1 MRLKSIEMTGFKSFA
16 DRTFVEFGNGITA
29 IVGPNGSGKSNISD
43 AVRWVM
49 GEQSA
54 KSLRSGNMQDV
65 IFSGTQ
71 KRKPLGFAE
80 VTLIV
85 DNSDRALKI
94 DFDEVA
100 VTRRVFRSGE
110 SEYFINKTAVRMKDV
125 HELFMDTGV
134 GRDGYSIISQGKI
147 AEILSNKPEE
157 RRQMFEEASGIT
169 KYRYR
174 KEEAQ
179 RKLGRTTE
187 NIVRLNDI
195 ITELEN
201 QVGPLKNQSE
211 KAKKY
216 LTLRDELR
224 VLDVNVSLYNIEKH
238 KKTLAEINGIY
249 DNLLSQIEE
258 VNVQAEKIEK
268 DTAEV
273 FENIGIQDEALNQ
286 KREELDKI
294 NGVRAE
300 YQSDIAI
307 LNNRIENNIDGI
319 KRIENEI
326 EELKLKAK
334 ELEADI
340 TGRGSSDALY
350 DSYNSVQAEIKDVEQ
365 ELAEKDN
372 KIDLQTSQLE
382 SANSELIEKMNEA
395 SELKYRITGNAS
407 LKNSLSER
415 AVAIERELNDRMADF
430 NKLNDNLKKAEAN
443 LNEKQAEYA
452 NHNVRL
458 NNDRAKLDSEKDELE
473 LLQKQLI
480 ADRNTIAQQKSRLK
494 LLLDLENSFD
504 NYSRSVKS
512 VMNAYNKKELK
523 GAVLYGT
530 VAQLVNVSPK
540 YSVAVETALGG
551 AAQNIVAATEQ
562 DAKVAIAYLKNTKQG
577 RATFLPVS
585 VCKGDIMDDK
595 ALANETGYIGIGARL
610 VDCEDKYKG
619 IVNQLLGR
627 IVVVDNIDNAIKI
640 ANKNNHR
647 YRIVTLEGELLAPG
661 GSMSGGSR
669 QQSGGIFSRANE
681 LADLQKIIPQNESKL
696 LEAEKKFKEKSDI
709 IEVLSKAVV
718 KSQEEQKELSEH
730 LLSLRMEV
738 KHCAEFAENVN
749 AAKNAIEAEKKQL
762 EMQLADIAEL
772 DENGNGQIAK
782 LNEEIENYKVVAN
795 AHKENLAILE
805 NEREKISANLLELK
819 MKLGEIKK
827 DIERFNEIEQ
837 LSNAR
842 KTENELA
849 IERKYENI
857 SEIKDNIEGLKDD
870 VEFKN
875 KQIVDLDNDILKLRE
890 DIDNSEAQ
898 RRKLQESIKEMQDE
912 LKKVHESQMTL
923 QQEQSRLDNKK
934 AKSETELENIVNRL
948 WEEYEL
954 SLIAAEQVKTEM
966 ESVTEATKQIS
977 SLKNQIK
984 ALGNINVDSIE
995 EYKAVKERYDFLTAQ
1010 REDLLKA
1017 QSDLESVIS
1026 EMLEIMRIQFADKF
1040 KEISG
1045 HFSQIFVEL
1054 FGGGKGAIKLTDPSN
1069 VLESGI
1075 DIEVNPPGKAI
1086 KSIMQLSGGEQA
1098 MVSIALL
1105 FSILKVRPAPF
1116 CILDE
1121 IEAALDD
1128 VNVYRFADFL
1138 NKNIGKTQ
1146 YIVVTHR
1153 RGTMESANILYGVTM
1168 QEKGVTKMLAL
1179 NIDDVVDAI

>member
-16 DRTFVEFGNGITA
+16 DRTYVEFGNGITA

-43 AVRWVM
+43 AVKWVM

-54 KSLRSGNMQDV
+54 KSLRSGNMQDI

-80 VTLIV
+80 VTLVV

-125 HELFMDTGV
+125 HELFMDTGI
-134 GRDGYSIISQGKI
+134 GRDGYSIIGQGKI
-147 AEILSNKPEE
+147 AEILSSKPDD

-201 QVGPLKNQSE
+201 QVGPLKTQSE

-238 KKTLAEINGIY
+238 KKTLEEITGVY
-249 DNLLSQIEE
+249 DNLLSQIDS
-258 VNVQAEKIEK
+258 VNKEAEKIEQE
-268 DTAEV
+268 TAGV
-273 FENIGIQDEALNQ
+273 FESIAKEDELLNT
-286 KREELDKI
+286 KRDELEKI

-307 LNNRIENNIDGI
+307 LNNRIENNIESI
-319 KRIENEI
+319 KRIEAEI
-326 EELKLKAK
+326 EELKIKAK
-334 ELEADI
+334 DLENDAD
-340 TGRGSSDALY
+340 SHKASDRLY
-350 DSYNSVQAEIKDVEQ
+350 DDYDKIVAKIKET
-365 ELAEKDN
+365 ELKLAEEDEKISNKTKD
-372 KIDLQTSQLE
+372 LE
-382 SANSELIEKMNEA
+382 TANSELIEKMNEA
-395 SELKYRITGNAS
+395 SELKYRITGNAT
-407 LKNSLSER
+407 LKSSLSER
-415 AVAIERELNDRMADF
+415 GAAIDFELNEKSKDFDKLNSNVKAAEEKLNAKQTEFESFNTRFEKDKAQLEAAREKLSALEREL
-430 NKLNDNLKKAEAN
+430 AN
-443 LNEKQAEYA
+443 S
-452 NHNVRL
+452 
-458 NNDRAKLDSEKDELE
+458 NNIL
-473 LLQKQLI
+473 
-480 ADRNTIAQQKSRLK
+480 AQQKSRLK
-494 LLLDLENSFD
+494 ILKDLESSFD
-504 NYSRSVKS
+504 NYQRSVKS
-512 VMNAYNKKELK
+512 VMSAYSKKELK
-523 GAVLYGT
+523 DVTLYGT
-530 VAQLVNVSPK
+530 VAQLVNVNK
-540 YSVAVETALGG
+540 TYSVAIETALGG
-551 AAQNIVAATEQ
+551 GAQNIVTKDEQ
-562 DAKVAIAYLKNTKQG
+562 DAKKAIAYLKNTKQG

-585 VCKGDIMDDK
+585 VCKGEPIDDK
-595 ALANETGYIGIGARL
+595 GFKNDIGFIGIGAKL
-610 VDCEDKYKG
+610 VDCQKEFIG

-627 IVVVDNIDNAIKI
+627 IIVVDNIDNAIKF
-640 ANKNNHR
+640 ANKYNHK

-681 LADLQKIIPQNESKL
+681 LTELEKLIPKNESEISK
-696 LEAEKKFKEKSDI
+696 KEKDLDGLKDTI
-709 IEVLSKAVV
+709 TVLTNSVARDSKQYNQI
-718 KSQEEQKELSEH
+718 SEE
-730 LLSLRMEV
+730 LLSLKMEV
-738 KHCAEFAENVN
+738 KHCAEFLQNVKV
-749 AAKNAIEAEKKQL
+749 AKDSLEAEKQQL
-762 EMQLADIAEL
+762 SLKLSDIAEL
-772 DENGNGQIAK
+772 DETGSEQIEK
-782 LNEEIENYKVVAN
+782 LNLEIENYKAAAS
-795 AHKENLAILE
+795 AHKGNLAILE
-805 NEREKISANLLELK
+805 GEKDKISTELLDLR
-819 MKLGEIKK
+819 MKCGDIKK
-827 DIERFNEIEQ
+827 DIERVNEIRQ
-837 LSNAR
+837 LSDAR
-842 KTENELA
+842 KTENTLA
-849 IERKYENI
+849 IERKKENI
-857 SEIKDNIEGLKDD
+857 AEIKESIENLKDD
-870 VEFKN
+870 TEFKN
-875 KQIVDLDNDILKLRE
+875 KQIIDLDSDILDLR
-890 DIDNSEAQ
+890 DQIDKCEEN
-898 RRKLQESIKEMQDE
+898 RKAFQESIKQQQEDLKKIHEMQ
-912 LKKVHESQMTL
+912 MNL

-934 AKSETELENIVNRL
+934 TRAETELETIVNKL

-954 SLIAAEQVKTEM
+954 SIIAARQVQTEM
-966 ESVTEATKQIS
+966 PSVTEAQKQIS

-984 ALGNINVDSIE
+984 GLGNINVDSIE
-995 EYKAVKERYDFLTAQ
+995 EYKAVSERYEFLTTQ

-1017 QSDLESVIS
+1017 QKDLESVIT
-1026 EMLEIMRIQFADKF
+1026 EMLDIMRVQFADRF

-1045 HFSQIFVEL
+1045 HFSEIFVEL
-1054 FGGGKGAIKLTDPSN
+1054 FGGGKGAIKLTDPTN

-1086 KSIMQLSGGEQA
+1086 KSVMQLSGGEQA

-1105 FSILKVRPAPF
+1105 FAILKVRPAPF

-1121 IEAALDD
+1121 IEAALDE

-1138 NKNIGKTQ
+1138 NKNLGKTQ

-1153 RGTMESANILYGVTM
+1153 RGTMEAANILYGVTM
-1168 QEKGVTKMLAL
+1168 QEKGVTKMLSL
-1179 NIDDVVDAI
+1179 NIDDVVDAK

>member
-80 VTLIV
+80 VTLVV

-249 DNLLSQIEE
+249 DNLLSQIDE
-258 VNVQAEKIEK
+258 VNIQVEKIEK
-268 DTAEV
+268 DTAAV
-273 FENIGIQDEALNQ
+273 FENIGVQDEALNQ
-286 KREELDKI
+286 KREELEKI
-294 NGVRAE
+294 NGVRSE

-340 TGRGSSDALY
+340 TGRGSSDELY
-350 DSYNSVQAEIKDVEQ
+350 DSYNSVQAEIKDVEKK
-365 ELAEKDN
+365 LAEKDETIAA
-372 KIDLQTSQLE
+372 KTSQLE
-382 SANSELIEKMNEA
+382 GANTELIEKMNET

-407 LKNSLSER
+407 LKNSLAER
-415 AVAIERELNDRMADF
+415 AVAIERELSDRMADF

-443 LNEKQAEYA
+443 LNEKQTEYA

-473 LLQKQLI
+473 LLQKQLN
-480 ADRNTIAQQKSRLK
+480 ADKNTIAQQKSRLK

-530 VAQLVNVSPK
+530 VAQLVNVSKK
-540 YSVAVETALGG
+540 YSVAIETALGG
-551 AAQNIVAATEQ
+551 AAQNIVTGTEQ
-562 DAKVAIAYLKNTKQG
+562 DAKAAIAYLKNTKQG

-585 VCKGDIMDDK
+585 VCKGDIMDDRG
-595 ALANETGYIGIGARL
+595 LVNEPGYIGIGAKL
-610 VDCEDKYKG
+610 VVCDSKYVG

-696 LEAEKKFKEKSDI
+696 LEDEKKFNDKKDSI
-709 IEVLSKAVV
+709 AVLSNAVV
-718 KSQEEQKELSEH
+718 KAQEQQKELSEN

-749 AAKNAIEAEKKQL
+749 AAKSAIEAEKKQL
-762 EMQLADIAEL
+762 ELQLEDIAEL
-772 DENGNGQIAK
+772 DETGNEQIAK
-782 LNEEIENYKVVAN
+782 LNAEIENYKAAAN
-795 AHKENLAILE
+795 AHKENLVILE
-805 NEREKISANLLELK
+805 NEREKVSAQLLELK

-849 IERKYENI
+849 IERKHENI
-857 SEIKDNIEGLKDD
+857 AEIKENIEGLKDD

-875 KQIVDLDNDILKLRE
+875 KQIIDLDNDILKLRE
-890 DIDNSEAQ
+890 EIDDGENQ
-898 RRKLQESIKEMQDE
+898 RRKLQDSIKAMQEE
-912 LKKVHESQMTL
+912 LKKAHESQMNL

-984 ALGNINVDSIE
+984 SLGNINVDSIE
-995 EYKAVKERYDFLTAQ
+995 EYKAVKERYDFLTSQ

-1179 NIDDVVDAI
+1179 NIDDVVDAV